1 LFSVSVNL
9 FMQINSELLK
19 QSFSKLVTLSDE
31 EWVIVLSY
39 VHFKTYLK
47 GDILLRQDEVCKSI
61 SYLLKGSV
69 IYYQMNEKGEEVTTD
84 FAFEGEWVTDN
95 RSRISQTPSHLNVK
109 VWEDAEISSISQN
122 DLELLFQKVPAIERI
137 CRILIEQAYVKLVQL
152 SIDLQILSAE
162 ERYQKLVTEYPQA
175 FQRLPLYHI
184 ANYLG
189 IAPKSLSRIRNKK

>member
-1 LFSVSVNL
+1 MQMNL
-9 FMQINSELLK
+9 ELIK
-19 QSFSKLVTLSDE
+19 QSFNRLVVLSEE
-31 EWVIVLSY
+31 EWLVVLS
-39 VHFKTYLK
+39 HMQFKTYLK
-47 GDILLRQDEVCKSI
+47 GEMLLRHDEVCKSI

-69 IYYQMNEKGEEVTTD
+69 IYYQQNEKGDEITTD

-95 RSRISQTPSHLNVK
+95 RSRISQTPSHQYIRA
-109 VWEDAEISSISQN
+109 WEDTLTATIQQDELEI
-122 DLELLFQKVPAIERI
+122 LFREVPSIERAG
-137 CRILIEQAYVKLVQL
+137 RLLIEQAYVKIAQL

-162 ERYQKLVTEYPQA
+162 ERYQKLIAESPQA

>member
-1 LFSVSVNL
+1 
-9 FMQINSELLK
+9 MQIDSELLK
-19 QSFSKLVTLSDE
+19 QSFNKFVTLSDE

-69 IYYQMNEKGEEVTTD
+69 IYYQLNEKGEEVTTD

-95 RSRISQTPSHLNVK
+95 RSRISQSPSNLNIK
-109 VWEDAEISSISQN
+109 VWEDAEIASISQN
-122 DLELLFQKVPAIERI
+122 DLELLFHKVPVIERI

-152 SIDLQILSAE
+152 SIDLQMLSAE
-162 ERYQKLVTEYPQA
+162 ERYQKLETEHPQA
-175 FQRLPLYHI
+175 FQRIPLYHI